1 LTEEKMREYM
11 DNGCQL
17 AWMIDPKTEEVRI
30 CRADGSVSVVH
41 GFDNNLSGED
51 VLPDFLFELRLLR

>member
-1 LTEEKMREYM
+1 M